1 QDRQVTGIRDAARRL
16 LALINDLLDVSK
28 LEAGTL
34 DLHLSAIDPRGAIE
48 RAASALRVLGVNMG
62 ISLLIKDTDAN
73 LPPVWAD
80 DERLQQILSNLLMNA
95 IKFTPQ
101 GGHVWVE
108 AAAEPRAAASNE
120 REIVL
125 RVEDTGVG
133 LEPGKA
139 ERIWDRFYQAESSST
154 RRFGG

>member
-1 QDRQVTGIRDAARRL
+1 
-16 LALINDLLDVSK
+16 INDLLDVSK

-95 IKFTPQ
+95 IKFTPE
-101 GGHVWVE
+101 GGQVSIGAVK
-108 AAAEPRAAASNE
+108 AGGS
-120 REIVL
+120 EIEF
-125 RVEDTGVG
+125 RVDDTGVG
-133 LEPGKA
+133 VARDQLW
-139 ERIWDRFYQAESSST
+139 RVWHRLYQAESSAT
-154 RRFGG
+154 RRFGGAGVG